1 MRARRGF
8 PLLALSG
15 PGDVVE
21 ECLLVGVKR
30 TSQTGAAMSACDP
43 ERFQTV
49 AVFENGE
56 SARQSMTH
64 LGSGGCIAAIEI

>member
-1 MRARRGF
+1 
-8 PLLALSG
+8 
-15 PGDVVE
+15 
-21 ECLLVGVKR
+21 VGVKR

-43 ERFQTV
+43 ERFQAV